1 MAGQDTGYGTM
12 PTQTGEEQ
20 PEFRSLQDSMVSYS
34 RAAAEYRQ
42 MLDQL
47 VVTWQAWLHNYLKQT
62 VSDPSIIHRVID
74 NMDDF
79 LNHRSRK

>member
-1 MAGQDTGYGTM
+1 MTETGEAHDS
-12 PTQTGEEQ
+12 EEQ
-20 PEFRSLQDSMVSYS
+20 PEFRSLQDAMVSYS

-42 MLDQL
+42 MLDRL
-47 VVTWQAWLHNYLKQT
+47 VVTWRDWLHNYLKQT

-74 NMDDF
+74 SQNDF